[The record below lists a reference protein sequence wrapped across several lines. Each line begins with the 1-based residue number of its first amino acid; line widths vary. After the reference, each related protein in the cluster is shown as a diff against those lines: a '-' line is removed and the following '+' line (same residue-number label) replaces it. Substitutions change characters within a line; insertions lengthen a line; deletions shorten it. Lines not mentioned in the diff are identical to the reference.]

1 MASYLSGGTGRA
13 YGLDI
18 ENILKYQST
27 TTTSSRTSHSN
38 SSSPSSTLSE
48 TSNSPITISH
58 RKPRTPRKRPNQTY
72 NEAAV
77 LLSIACPK
85 VFSSKNIS
93 KNKTSNVSKFT
104 RMECNSNSIH
114 ETPELLFPFPVIEN
128 SSFLLH
134 DEPNMEKPCSLFG
147 SSKAG
152 IDGIQ
157 FRGSPELDSGAN
169 SMELCDGYEEDFDTE
184 SILDE
189 EMEEGIDS
197 IMGVSSNSSIEN
209 QEISNNN
216 SNSKTCYGYPMGLGF
231 GGNLEFNFGFGYGI
245 RNGIR
250 ALKNGDDGN
259 WWRSTAV
266 NVVNVS
272 PATATVVTPVKAKK
286 ASGEKKKKKC
296 DKLMLKLNYD
306 DVLNAWSDKAS
317 PLPEEFSGSES
328 PGGDIHSRLAQ
339 IDLFSENGGIREASV
354 MRYKEKKR
362 TRLFSKKIRYQVR
375 KVNADRRP
383 RSKGRFVR
391 RPNSPTCEEDS

>member
-1 MASYLSGGTGRA
+1 MSSYLSGGTGRA
-13 YGLDI
+13 YGFDI

-48 TSNSPITISH
+48 TSNSPIAISH

-85 VFSSKNIS
+85 VFSSKNIT
-93 KNKTSNVSKFT
+93 KNKSNNVSKFT

-134 DEPNMEKPCSLFG
+134 DEPNMEKPSSLFG
-147 SSKAG
+147 SSKVG
-152 IDGIQ
+152 IDGSQ

-209 QEISNNN
+209 IKSDHFNT
-216 SNSKTCYGYPMGLGF
+216 NSKTCYGYPMGLGF
-231 GGNLEFNFGFGYGI
+231 GGNLEFNFGFGYGM
-245 RNGIR
+245 RHGIR
-250 ALKNGDDGN
+250 ALKNSDDGN
-259 WWRSTAV
+259 WWQSPAV
-266 NVVNVS
+266 NMVNVS

-286 ASGEKKKKKC
+286 ASVEKKKKKVEEIMKRSESEMERNWNLVPVPEIRC
-296 DKLMLKLNYD
+296 DKPMLKLNYAEI
-306 DVLNAWSDKAS
+306 LNAWSDKAS
-317 PLPEEFSGSES
+317 PLPEELSGSES
-328 PGGDIHSRLAQ
+328 PGGDIHVS
-339 IDLFSENGGIREASV
+339 I
-354 MRYKEKKR
+354 
-362 TRLFSKKIRYQVR
+362 
-375 KVNADRRP
+375 
-383 RSKGRFVR
+383 
-391 RPNSPTCEEDS
+391 